1 MSNYYFGQG
10 STYLSA
16 SALSSSDIQNIKLV
30 TQTGWSALHILDQS
44 VSTTSTVTHYDLTL
58 SDKLK
63 LSNLGFT
70 VSLQAPTLAASYSL
84 LLPTADGTVGQVLK
98 TNGSGQL
105 GWVTT
110 FSANQSL
117 DTTSSPRFAYLG
129 INQAAGTERLE
140 VTGNIKSTGLLLS
153 TGVKSTPNL
162 SITTAGVYHPPGW
175 PGYESLLGV
184 VELRS
189 LQTDSGHACGILFS
203 NMYSSRQHRV
213 ATSGDGYFRIR
224 DDTAGADRLYIDT
237 SGNATVSGNITS
249 EASRVFLQGSAPD
262 QANALF
268 MRWQGGTGKSY
279 IVNSPGSG
287 GGEIAMGH
295 YVGSNY
301 YEQLAIGLQGGIRVY
316 STGTSAGSAIGQFYN
331 ASLAAGNEMFL
342 TLGIG
347 ASNSGDN
354 AWMMYHRDGTTLAN
368 SVGKLGVWG
377 YSSALSW
384 SGNGK
389 VAIGDNVTPGTY
401 PLEVTGSILSKWAT
415 DDAYVI
421 LGKFYN
427 SALTAGHTVFI
438 GIGIEE
444 SANKCLYL
452 SYERN
457 ATLAN
462 STGRL
467 GIWGKD
473 DIINWSYNTVGRV
486 GINQAPGTEVF
497 EVNGNIKSSNF
508 AGVMGNSQRD
518 SNVPA
523 ANNHVWIRPKSTAN
537 QLSIQWYSSVDGK
550 VYEAVL
556 TGTALT

>member
-1 MSNYYFGQG
+1 MANYFFGQG
-10 STYLSA
+10 GSYFS
-16 SALSSSDIQNIKLV
+16 SSGLSSTDISNIKLV
-30 TQTGWSALHILDQS
+30 PQAAWSALQILNQS
-44 VSTTSTVTHYDLTL
+44 VSTTSQPTFNGLTL
-58 SDKLK
+58 TAPLK
-63 LSNLGFT
+63 LYDSGFY
-70 VSLQAPTLAASYSL
+70 VSLASPTLAANWSL
-84 LLPTADGTVGQVLK
+84 TLPSADGTSGQVLK

-105 GWVTT
+105 GWATA
-110 FSANQSL
+110 FSSNQAL
-117 DTTSSPRFAYLG
+117 NTTSSPQFAYLG
-129 INQAAGTERLE
+129 INQAASTERLE
-140 VTGNIKSTGLLLS
+140 VTGNIKATSLLLS
-153 TGVKSTPNL
+153 AGLKSTPDLNT
-162 SITTAGVYHPPGW
+162 TTAGVYHPPGW
-175 PGYESLLGV
+175 PGYESLYGV

-189 LQTDSGHACGILFS
+189 LQTDAGHACGILFS
-203 NMYSSRQHRV
+203 NMYSSRQHRLV
-213 ATSGDGYFRIR
+213 TTGTGNFVIR
-224 DDTAGADRLYIDT
+224 DDTAVADRLTIDT

-249 EASRVFLQGSAPD
+249 EASRVFLQGAAPD

-389 VAIGDNVTPGTY
+389 VAIGDNAIPGTY

-415 DDAYVI
+415 DDSYVI

-473 DIINWSYNTVGRV
+473 DIINWSYNSVGRV
-486 GINQAPGTEVF
+486 GINQVPGTEVF

-523 ANNHVWIRPKSTAN
+523 ANNHVWIRPRSTAN
-537 QLSIQWYSSVDGK
+537 ELSLEWYSSVDGK